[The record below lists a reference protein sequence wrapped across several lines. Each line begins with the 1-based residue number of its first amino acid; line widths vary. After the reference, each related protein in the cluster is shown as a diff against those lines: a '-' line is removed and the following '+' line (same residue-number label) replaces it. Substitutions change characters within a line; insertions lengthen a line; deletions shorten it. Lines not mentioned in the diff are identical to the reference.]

1 MDGKKDYLPP
11 SILGRKIMK
20 SEHRQEKRGF
30 MEKEVRESRYQV
42 STHLQI
48 TQVQGDQ
55 DPGPFRES
63 TREFN
68 EVPFSRNSRALLP
81 SGIFKPPTPEKKPQ
95 NVSIFQLTKY
105 PRFK

>member
-1 MDGKKDYLPP
+1 MDAKKDYLPP
-11 SILGRKIMK
+11 SILGRKTMK
-20 SEHRQEKRGF
+20 SELLREKRGF
-30 MEKEVRESRYQV
+30 MEKEVRESGYQE

-48 TQVQGDQ
+48 NQVQGDQ

-81 SGIFKPPTPEKKPQ
+81 SGIFKPPAPEEKPR
-95 NVSIFQLTKY
+95 NVSIFQLTK
-105 PRFK
+105 